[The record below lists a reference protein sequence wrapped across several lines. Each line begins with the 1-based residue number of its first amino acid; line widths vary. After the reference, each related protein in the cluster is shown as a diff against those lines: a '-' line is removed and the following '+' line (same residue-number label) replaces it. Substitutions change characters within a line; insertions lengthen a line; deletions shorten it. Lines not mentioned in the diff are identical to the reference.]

1 MWQVLC
7 LVLGI
12 AHGEE
17 THRTCPA
24 LKEEA
29 LGAAGAETQGRDPH
43 SGVRAVLMVGM
54 WLDGRSARAC

>member
-1 MWQVLC
+1 M
-7 LVLGI
+7 VLGI